1 MAGYCSDPTKN
12 AQYQGLAPAAKIAF
26 YDGGSSTGGL
36 SFPSNL
42 NTKLFP
48 PAYKVRLS
56 PFNNFIET
64 YGEHG
69 KCTDAAC
76 ECTHVMCF
84 CLCILSV
91 CCRPVPGPSVI
102 RGVPPP
108 TPTLTWYAYIVD
120 TMPHI
125 PFISKVLSFHL
136 D

>member
-56 PFNNFIET
+56 PSEHFVET
-64 YGEHG
+64 YGGHA
-69 KCTDAAC
+69 KCEIPPVRAL
-76 ECTHVMCF
+76 MCF
-84 CLCILSV
+84 FWFWCM
-91 CCRPVPGPSVI
+91 
-102 RGVPPP
+102 
-108 TPTLTWYAYIVD
+108 Y
-120 TMPHI
+120 
-125 PFISKVLSFHL
+125 PFAAGRCPYLQ
-136 D
+136 